1 MFKKLGLFGNPSPS
15 PPAHGTTRQGKRSLA
30 ARAAELER
38 AASAATLVAQH
49 DGVPQQVAA
58 KLARIVA
65 DNGLQAWYGGAPAL
79 QAVVQRVARI
89 DLASL
94 ARRMRLPPDDALDL
108 VPLALFDVVFFI
120 DDSGSMTHED
130 GSRINDLK
138 FILSKAAEVMTLFDD
153 DGVQVRFIN
162 SLLESDGVAT
172 EERASR
178 LIGQVDFCSGTPIGT
193 NFKKKVLDPM
203 VLEPARAGRLQKP
216 VLAIIITDGEPTLEP
231 ADTLRRVILDA
242 KNALSRTKYGPG
254 ALAIQIGQVGT
265 DLAAQAF
272 LAQLDNDPEVGNMID
287 CTSNY
292 EMESE
297 EFMAKGEELTPG
309 LWLLKLCVGAIDR
322 QYDMKD

>member
-1 MFKKLGLFGNPSPS
+1 MFKKLFG
-15 PPAHGTTRQGKRSLA
+15 AKHRLLHRAGKRSLA
-30 ARAAELER
+30 ARAAELDA
-38 AASAATLVAQH
+38 AASAATVAA
-49 DGVPQQVAA
+49 VPDTEATQLHQQVAA

-65 DNGLQAWYGGAPAL
+65 DNRLQAWYNEASL
-79 QAVVQRVARI
+79 RAVVQR
-89 DLASL
+89 LANINFVEL
-94 ARRMRLPPDDALDL
+94 ARRMRLSPEAVLDL
-108 VPLALFDVVFFI
+108 CSLALFDVVFFI
-120 DDSGSMTHED
+120 DDSGSMTFEG

-138 FILSKAAEVMTLFDD
+138 FILSRTAHITTLFDD
-153 DGVQVRFIN
+153 DGVRVRFIN

-178 LIGQVDFCSGTPIGT
+178 LIDQVDFCSGTPIGT

-203 VLEPARAGRLQKP
+203 VLEPARAGRFQKP

-231 ADTLRRVILDA
+231 ADTLRKVILDA

-297 EFMAKGEELTPG
+297 EFMAKGEELTPE
-309 LWLLKLCVGAIDR
+309 LWLMKLCIGAVDR
-322 QYDMKD
+322 GYDNTD